1 MTELLLTVEL
11 AEAMDLLKDA
21 LMIKVYDIYWLVC
34 ALVVTVYCILL
45 TALKSCT
52 QQYKHTPLRGPKQ
65 SRTAW
70 HMQHAR

>member
-45 TALKSCT
+45 TALESCT
-52 QQYKHTPLRGPKQ
+52 QQYKHTPLRGSKQ